1 MPKNNQSAKR
11 PNKAAPT
18 KAAHKPLTYR
28 AALRVAQKEATK
40 LVTKRSHL
48 VGALPQVAPT
58 AKDSLVHTSIGLRL
72 TGESAKSARFAQIL
86 ELLLFPFTHGPS
98 TWAGIFLTS
107 ALGAAIG
114 FTLAFLYAKYIGGA
128 P

>member
-1 MPKNNQSAKR
+1 MPKNAKPPKR
-11 PNKAAPT
+11 ASQNGSIQAAPT
-18 KAAHKPLTYR
+18 RPLI
-28 AALRVAQKEATK
+28 
-40 LVTKRSHL
+40 
-48 VGALPQVAPT
+48 GALTTGVMRGKTPNTQQLPKS
-58 AKDSLVHTSIGLRL
+58 AKDPLAHTSIGLRL

-86 ELLLFPFTHGPS
+86 ELLLYPFTHGPS